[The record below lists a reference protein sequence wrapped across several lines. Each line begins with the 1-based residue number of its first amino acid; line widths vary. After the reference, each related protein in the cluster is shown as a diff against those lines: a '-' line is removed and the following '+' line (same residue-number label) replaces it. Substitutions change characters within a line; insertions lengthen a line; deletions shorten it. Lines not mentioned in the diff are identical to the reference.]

1 MAENQLSSLGKPL
14 DENLQGMFH
23 TTPTFSSNH
32 PLRVSPD
39 FPQSPSD
46 LEVQQ
51 CFYEVA
57 VISESPIM
65 NTAKS
70 SELPDHTPES
80 QKGTVAKNK
89 PTIRKPQPIRLI
101 GVDSVF
107 GTGITVQPPKCTET
121 FKVSETSAFSKIVSK
136 QKQRSTGVRESQ
148 IEMTVAMCKHMLRF
162 VFLLYVLYKMC
173 IFALQHSQ

>member
-1 MAENQLSSLGKPL
+1 MAGYQLSSLGKPL
-14 DENLQGMFH
+14 DENLQEMFH
-23 TTPTFSSNH
+23 TTPTFASNH
-32 PLRVSPD
+32 PLSVSPD

-65 NTAKS
+65 NTEKS
-70 SELPDHTPES
+70 SELPGHTPES
-80 QKGTVAKNK
+80 QKGTAAKNK

-136 QKQRSTGVRESQ
+136 QKQRPIEIRDSQ
-148 IEMTVAMCKHMLRF
+148 IDMALIMCKHTLRF
-162 VFLLYVLYKMC
+162 IFLLYVVYKMC
-173 IFALQHSQ
+173 IFAVQHSQ